1 MEAYYDPITTNTTL
15 DPNLASTPTEFYNTT
30 RPEDEFAD
38 EVGTV
43 AFVFATLFSALLMT
57 IQVLNGTNHVQ

>member
-1 MEAYYDPITTNTTL
+1 MEAYYDQITTITTL
-15 DPNLASTPTEFYNTT
+15 DPNFESTTTEFYNTT

-57 IQVLNGTNHVQ
+57 VQV